1 MPKFDSALA
10 FFLAAFVSSI
20 LISKYRFGTFL
31 PPPMEDQ
38 NQSPAK
44 D

>member
-1 MPKFDSALA
+1 LC
-10 FFLAAFVSSI
+10 FVGLVSCI

-38 NQSPAK
+38 NQSPRK